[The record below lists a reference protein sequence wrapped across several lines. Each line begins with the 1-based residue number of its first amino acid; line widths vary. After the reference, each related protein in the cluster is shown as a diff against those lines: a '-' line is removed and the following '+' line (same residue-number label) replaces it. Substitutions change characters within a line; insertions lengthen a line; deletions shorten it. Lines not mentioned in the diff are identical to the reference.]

1 MRSRIFTAKNRIE
14 KLRNQETGSFNN
26 LRQQFESNLVLGE
39 DGIESA
45 ESVLSE
51 MDARTWIDNRS
62 SEILSS
68 KMKLDEIK
76 NIFNSLKIV
85 INQSDNYL
93 KQGDFRSAERMITS
107 FHAETSKNW
116 PDWLLIMKEN
126 AEFRIRE
133 LRDKYQQVQARFD
146 KKDSES
152 GEVID
157 EVNRVL
163 DPKTNEIDR
172 SFRLSTELGQY
183 KTILERDIRVDS
195 ERNTYT
201 GRINYLLDVL
211 RWNEA
216 AVEAVS
222 GEGSRQNELS
232 LDALYSIRKT
242 GRDLFDRMPPGLVGI
257 QPSFAERNKW
267 LEQRTR
273 VRQLMFELNG
283 SMRSPGKNKSEKQSA
298 IRRGIAELDKMELL
312 PTERDALSLIKK
324 KQERRRKRKGCFW
337 WSIIFFAINTCCF
350 ISCVSQADSV
360 SDAGTDDNIYSFSC
374 VYTHANADSHGYA
387 DRNGDSHSN
396 HDSDRHL
403 NSYTYFNTDGVERC
417 YPKQANR
424 GV

>member
-1 MRSRIFTAKNRIE
+1 MPSSGFANSGININR
-14 KLRNQETGSFNN
+14 
-26 LRQQFESNLVLGE
+26 
-39 DGIESA
+39 
-45 ESVLSE
+45 
-51 MDARTWIDNRS
+51 
-62 SEILSS
+62 
-68 KMKLDEIK
+68 
-76 NIFNSLKIV
+76 
-85 INQSDNYL
+85 
-93 KQGDFRSAERMITS
+93 FR
-107 FHAETSKNW
+107 
-116 PDWLLIMKEN
+116 
-126 AEFRIRE
+126 
-133 LRDKYQQVQARFD
+133 ARFD

-172 SFRLSTELGQY
+172 SFPAFQPNWGNI
-183 KTILERDIRVDS
+183 KTIFGTGLSGLIQ
-195 ERNTYT
+195 NAIPIT

-324 KQERRRKRKGCFW
+324 KQGTKEKAERLFLVVNYL
-337 WSIIFFAINTCCF
+337 FAINTCCF

-374 VYTHANADSHGYA
+374 VYHP
-387 DRNGDSHSN
+387 R
-396 HDSDRHL
+396 
-403 NSYTYFNTDGVERC
+403 
-417 YPKQANR
+417 
-424 GV
+424 